1 MYEAAVLAL
10 VEFRRGGFA
19 EATFGPA
26 TRLTIR
32 VMQPET
38 EHTVSVGKLQTHNR
52 PVREQRV
59 GAESNLGVADNA
71 GVEPAVRRSS
81 WIKCYRRSQAPNAR
95 SELAEIGS
103 GWIVDDNEPPIR
115 QGLDGMA
122 HIAGHDRNQ
131 SWLCDLGHTIDGYF

>member
-38 EHTVSVGKLQTHNR
+38 EHTVSVGKLQ
-52 PVREQRV
+52 
-59 GAESNLGVADNA
+59 S
-71 GVEPAVRRSS
+71 
-81 WIKCYRRSQAPNAR
+81 
-95 SELAEIGS
+95 
-103 GWIVDDNEPPIR
+103 
-115 QGLDGMA
+115 GLDG
-122 HIAGHDRNQ
+122 GGKSTNEQVLKSR
-131 SWLCDLGHTIDGYF
+131 LRDLM